1 MAWRNLPADVR
12 RLLVARALRMFGFG
26 AVSVTLALHL
36 AAAGWTD
43 AGIGTLL
50 LATLWG
56 DTAMTLALGLH
67 ADRWGRR
74 RTLLVGAGLMLA
86 AGAALFV
93 PHWGLA
99 LAFALTLGT
108 LSPTGSEVGPFL
120 AVEQAAL
127 AQLADGPQR
136 TALFAW
142 SNLMASWSTAFGALA
157 GGWASQLFAARGWSP
172 QTQNLPAAAAY
183 AGLALAMAGLFAA
196 LSPAVEAPPEA
207 RRTGGGLK
215 QSRGVVALL
224 SGLFALDAF
233 GGGLALQA
241 LLAAW
246 LHRRFGYDPAALG
259 TIFFA
264 ANLLAGLSGP
274 IAAALAKRIGLLN
287 VMVWTHA
294 PSNLLLIVAA
304 LMPNGPA
311 AVTCL
316 LLRFSISQ
324 MDVPTRQAFTMA
336 VVPAAERAAAAT
348 VTGVVRTLGAGLG
361 AKLCA
366 ELFAAGH
373 VAAPLVLAGCL
384 KLLYDGLLYVAFR
397 RMERH
402 A

>member
-1 MAWRNLPADVR
+1 MAWRNLPADVQ
-12 RLLVARALRMFGFG
+12 RLLAARALRRVGCG

-56 DTAMTLALGLH
+56 DTALTLALGLR

-74 RTLLVGAGLMLA
+74 RTLLVGAGLMAA

-93 PHWGLA
+93 PHLGWVLA
-99 LAFALTLGT
+99 LALTIGT

-120 AVEQAAL
+120 AVEHAAL

-157 GGWASQLFAARGWSP
+157 GGWASQMFAARGWSP
-172 QTQNLPAAAAY
+172 QSQNLPAAAAY
-183 AGLALAMAGLFAA
+183 ASLALAMAGLFAA
-196 LSPAVEAPPEA
+196 LTPAVEAPPDL
-207 RRTGGGLK
+207 RRAGGLK

-241 LLAAW
+241 LMAAW

-274 IAAALAKRIGLLN
+274 VAAALAKRIGLLN

-294 PSNLLLIVAA
+294 PSNLLLIAAA

-311 AVTCL
+311 AVACL

-366 ELFAAGH
+366 DLFAAGH

-384 KLLYDGLLYVAFR
+384 KLLYDGLLYFAFR
-397 RMERH
+397 RLERH